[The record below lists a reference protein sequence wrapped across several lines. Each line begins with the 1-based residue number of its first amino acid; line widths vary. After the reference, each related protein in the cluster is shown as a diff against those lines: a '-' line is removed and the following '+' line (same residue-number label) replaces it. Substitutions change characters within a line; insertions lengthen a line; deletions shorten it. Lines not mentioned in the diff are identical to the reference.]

1 MRHLTLPSGAE
12 MPVIGLGTYEQ
23 VAGGPNRILGR
34 EVLCRAL
41 RLGYRHVDSAVF
53 YGNHDEIRRALADT
67 GVARR
72 EVFLTTKVY
81 RDKLAHDDVLREC
94 ERVLGE
100 LGTDYIDLLLVH
112 WPNRA
117 IPMEE
122 TFRALGRLVG
132 EGAARDIGVA
142 NFTRANLQR
151 ALDASQ
157 APIAINQVE
166 FHPYLNQDALYRFC
180 RERGVRMTAY
190 APIAQAKVLDE
201 PVLREIGARHG
212 KSPIQ
217 VALRWLVQKGMSAV
231 PKATSEAHLAA
242 YLDLFDFELDGEEVR
257 GIEGIAA
264 RLRIFNWEEAAEF
277 STDDP

>member
-53 YGNHDEIRRALADT
+53 YGNHDEIRLALADA

-72 EVFLTTKVY
+72 SVFLTTKVY

-242 YLDLFDFELDGEEVR
+242 NLDLFDFELAAEEVR
-257 GIEGIAA
+257 GIEGIAT
-264 RLRIFNWEEAAEF
+264 RLRIFDWEDAAEF
-277 STDDP
+277 STDEP